1 MTGSIR
7 PKTLSIFMLTM
18 INVATIGSVKNWPVT
33 AEYGLASIFYLLLAS
48 VIFFIPTA
56 LVAAELATSMPE
68 LGGIYV
74 WVKRAF
80 GHRFG
85 FLASWLLW
93 CQNIVWYPTALS
105 FIAGGIAYI
114 VNPDWA
120 QSKYYTVALMLGI
133 FWITTLSNLKGM
145 KVSGWISSLGMILG
159 TFIPGLFIIGL
170 GIIWYATDKPMQ
182 ISFSSDH
189 FLPNLSHPTQLA
201 LFSSVILSLA
211 GIEMPAVHAKDVVNP
226 KKNYPKAILYSALII
241 LGLSIPGVLAIAM
254 IVPQK
259 DINLYAGSLQ
269 AIHAFLNAYQ
279 LQSLTPLL
287 AILITFGAIA
297 SVSTWIVGPTKA
309 LLAAAQGGDL
319 PKMFSKT
326 NEKGMPKTLLIFQA
340 IVVSLLS
347 LLFIFAPTLNQ
358 AYLMLNVIVAE
369 LYLLMYLIMFSAA
382 IKLRYS
388 APEMERPFHIPGK
401 NYGIWLIGIVGIVGC
416 MFSII
421 MGFFPPDQIQIHNV
435 TNYVI
440 ALFIGVLIFTIAP
453 WIISRFQ
460 KKG

>member
-1 MTGSIR
+1 MESIR
-7 PKTLSIFMLTM
+7 PKTLSIFTLTM
-18 INVATIGSVKNWPVT
+18 INVATIGSVKNWAVT
-33 AEYGLASIFYLLLAS
+33 AEYGLSSVCYLLLAS
-48 VIFFIPTA
+48 LIFFIPTA

-114 VNPDWA
+114 LNPDWA
-120 QSKYYTVALMLGI
+120 QGKYYTVGLMLVI

-159 TFIPGLFIIGL
+159 TFIPGLFIITL
-170 GIIWYATDKPMQ
+170 GVIWYLSDRPMH

-189 FLPNLSHPTQLA
+189 FFPNLSHATHLA

-259 DINLYAGSLQ
+259 EINLYAGSLQ
-269 AIHAFLNAYQ
+269 AIHAFLNAYR
-279 LQSLTPLL
+279 LQELTPLL
-287 AILITFGAIA
+287 ALLITFGAIA

-309 LLAAAQGGDL
+309 LLAAAQAGDL
-319 PKMFSKT
+319 PEIFRAT
-326 NEKGMPKTLLIFQA
+326 NKKGMPKTLLIFQA

-369 LYLLMYLIMFSAA
+369 LYLLMYLLMFSSA

-401 NYGIWLIGIVGIVGC
+401 NYGIWLIGIIGIIAC
-416 MFSII
+416 LFSII
-421 MGFFPPDQIQIHNV
+421 MGFFPPDQIEINN
-435 TNYVI
+435 TASYV
-440 ALFIGVLIFTIAP
+440 LYLLIGVLLFTLAP
-453 WIISRFQ
+453 WVIPRFQ
-460 KKG
+460 KKA